1 MEQNNLA
8 VRIVDLREKRGMT
21 QTELANKMGL
31 DKSIM
36 SKVENGTRKVSS
48 DELRNLSNIFNVSA
62 DYLLG
67 KTNNKSDN
75 ELSLDEAVNSVMSF
89 EGRPVTDHDRKM
101 MKSLWKSYLENKE

>member
-8 VRIVDLREKRGMT
+8 VRIVDLREKVGMT

-31 DKSIM
+31 DKSTM

-48 DELRNLSNIFNVSA
+48 DELRKLSNIFDVSA

-67 KTNNKSDN
+67 KKDVDKPLSKNQKLVAYSIDPDISD
-75 ELSLDEAVNSVMSF
+75 EERRDIIEMVKIA
-89 EGRPVTDHDRKM
+89 
-101 MKSLWKSYLENKE
+101 MKNRRRV

>member
-67 KTNNKSDN
+67 KTNKKSDN